1 MNKPKLPEEATQ
13 PVPEARY
20 NMRKRPAKPITE
32 SSKRVYRT
40 RDGLVSLRKTPKDL
54 VPIVKSNT
62 QQSPLLRL
70 PAELRNKIFRH
81 GGTREW
87 RHLNSDNDVFRSTP
101 ANIALPRVC
110 RQIYSETAT
119 LVYSGN
125 LFSFNNVFELN
136 RFVASR
142 KHAQL
147 EAMTMIMVDISWGA
161 FQSGS
166 EALKMV
172 LKSLGRCKG
181 LKKLYMGEL
190 RGLWST
196 KKEFARVKEA
206 EAAVA
211 KGQAGDIEVIFV
223 SPYTLEPLPWS

>member
-1 MNKPKLPEEATQ
+1 MVRDIALRTDVRHALTSYTH
-13 PVPEARY
+13 RY
-20 NMRKRPAKPITE
+20 
-32 SSKRVYRT
+32 
-40 RDGLVSLRKTPKDL
+40 
-54 VPIVKSNT
+54 
-62 QQSPLLRL
+62 
-70 PAELRNKIFRH
+70 

-87 RHLNSDNDVFRSTP
+87 RYLNSDNDVFRSTR

-119 LVYSGN
+119 LVYSEN
-125 LFSFNNVFELN
+125 LFSFNNVFELD

-147 EAMTMIMVDISWGA
+147 EAMTMVMVDISWNA
-161 FQSGS
+161 FKSGS
-166 EALKMV
+166 DALEMV
-172 LKSLGRCKG
+172 LRSLGRCKG

-196 KKEFARVKEA
+196 KKEFNRVKEA